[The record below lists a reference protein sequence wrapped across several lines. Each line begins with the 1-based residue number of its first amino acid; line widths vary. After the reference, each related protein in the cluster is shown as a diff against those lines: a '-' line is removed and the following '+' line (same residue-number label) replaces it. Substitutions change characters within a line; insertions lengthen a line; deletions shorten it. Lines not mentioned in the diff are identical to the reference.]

1 MTKILTHWTIAFLTL
16 AAITFYGLQEPYLKE
31 VLRLKGFDTII
42 NSQEKTYSKDIIVV
56 EIDEKAIEKYGQ
68 YPFNREIYAELII
81 KLREANAGM
90 ILFPMLFS
98 EEDRQGGDLIFS
110 EALQYGT
117 VIAQVGANQTNKNA
131 VPRGRRPA

>member
-42 NSQEKTYSKDIIVV
+42 TSQEKTYSQDIIVV

-68 YPFNREIYAELII
+68 YPFNREVYADLIY
-81 KLREANAGM
+81 KLRDQGAGM
-90 ILFPMLFS
+90 IIFPMLFS
-98 EEDRQGGDLIFS
+98 EEDRLGGESGLEKTKKPFN
-110 EALQYGT
+110 G
-117 VIAQVGANQTNKNA
+117 VINNTFVGDGLAKKK
-131 VPRGRRPA
+131 